1 MRRDPA
7 TGFSAGSGGI
17 AAFSLALESALAGL
31 PPDGEQRYSCAFIVP
46 RRLAPGRDIRWI
58 SWALAPMLATYRQFG
73 LPAYLNESEVWM
85 HGRRITR
92 SSACVMGECAVI
104 AANFMLRVEA
114 PFDGAGVSPGFR
126 PWLRSELS
134 LAESEC
140 GDVGPVA
147 RLLEDVLRQRI
158 EAQWGWQFEHS
169 WPSEIEKKAIE
180 TLRGR
185 AVLES
190 AA

>member
-1 MRRDPA
+1 
-7 TGFSAGSGGI
+7 
-17 AAFSLALESALAGL
+17 
-31 PPDGEQRYSCAFIVP
+31 
-46 RRLAPGRDIRWI
+46 
-58 SWALAPMLATYRQFG
+58 MLATYRQFG

-147 RLLEDVLRQRI
+147 RLLEDAFRQRI

-169 WPSEIEKKAIE
+169 WPNEIEKKAIE
-180 TLRGR
+180 MLRER